1 MKKKAIILIIIL
13 LICLLGLTWS
23 IIKNNIVKQADNI
36 VISNLELSSIEDGSY
51 IGEYTL
57 SPVKVI
63 VQVQIK
69 NYKINEIKILEH
81 QNGFGGKAEIINDR
95 VIEKQTLE
103 VDLVSGATVS
113 SKVMLK
119 AIENALSK

>member
-1 MKKKAIILIIIL
+1 MKKKAIILIIL
-13 LICLLGLTWS
+13 LICLLGLTWT
-23 IIKNNIVKQADNI
+23 IVKNNIVKQADNV
-36 VISNLELSSIEDGSY
+36 VISTLELSSIDDGIY
-51 IGEYTL
+51 MGEYIL

-69 NYKINEIKILEH
+69 NHKIHEIKILEH
-81 QNGFGGKAEIINDR
+81 QNGFGEKAEIINDR
-95 VIEKQTLE
+95 VMEKQTLE
-103 VDLVSGATVS
+103 VDVVSGATVS